1 MTRPYILPF
10 ALILAALAVPAFA
23 QGMPGEGPYGGPRGG
38 GGWNDRRGDPRQDQ
52 RQNRQ
57 TGSAEPAPGIAVTA
71 FHAADADELLG
82 KGQIVVAAISGGDEL
97 GKLPVYEAAVVD
109 ELARRGYDTASSSDR
124 GQIAQIG
131 VAHRTAVPEE
141 APRKPISGAMS
152 TTISNRGS
160 GFGLALEVDLTKA
173 KKAIIA
179 TRLDVRIRDKASGR
193 VLWEGYAEGQAREGE
208 SGLDNGAMATRLAAA
223 LFARFPEGEIVQPL
237 AAAIPRMIAPG
248 E

>member
-1 MTRPYILPF
+1 MNRHHTLPL
-10 ALILAALAVPAFA
+10 ALILMALAAPALA
-23 QGMPGEGPYGGPRGG
+23 QGMPGGGPYGGPRGG
-38 GGWNDRRGDPRQDQ
+38 GWNDRRQDQ
-52 RQNRQ
+52 RQS
-57 TGSAEPAPGIAVTA
+57 SAEPARGVDVTA
-71 FHAADADELLG
+71 FRAADAGELLG

-109 ELARRGYDTASSSDR
+109 ELARRGYDTASSGDR

-131 VAHRTAVPEE
+131 VMHRTAVPEE
-141 APRKPISGAMS
+141 APHKPISGEMS

-160 GFGLALEVDLTKA
+160 GFGLALAVDLTKP
-173 KKAIIA
+173 KKAIVA

-193 VLWEGYAEGQAREGE
+193 VLWEGYAEGQAREGDA
-208 SGLDNGAMATRLAAA
+208 GLDNGAMATRLASA

-237 AAAIPRMIAPG
+237 AAASPRAIVPG

>member
-1 MTRPYILPF
+1 MHRPASLTL
-10 ALILAALAVPAFA
+10 ALVLAALAAPAFA
-23 QGMPGEGPYGGPRGG
+23 QGAARDGAFGGPRGG
-38 GGWNDRRGDPRQDQ
+38 GWNERRGEPLPDRQAG
-52 RQNRQ
+52 R
-57 TGSAEPAPGIAVTA
+57 AEPARGIAVTA
-71 FHAADADELLG
+71 FRAADAAALLG
-82 KGQIVVAAISGGDEL
+82 QGQIVVAAISGGDEL

-109 ELARRGYDTASSSDR
+109 ELARRGYDTAGAGSGER

-131 VAHRTAVPEE
+131 VAHRTTVPEE
-141 APRKPISGAMS
+141 APRKPISGEAS
-152 TTISNRGS
+152 TVISNRGT
-160 GFGLALEVDLTKA
+160 GFGLALAVDLTKP

-208 SGLDNGAMATRLAAA
+208 AGLDNGAMASRLASA

-237 AAAIPRMIAPG
+237 AAALPRVLAPG